1 MTRHSLITAISIAA
15 MLASGV
21 TLASEI
27 YMSTD
32 ENGNVH
38 YVDRPTGQPDEARLD
53 IVSRKTDNSAVMAQ
67 VKAHREARAAAEQV
81 AAEAP
86 PEMSKEEIRAEQ
98 AERQQKC
105 QMFRDRLENFLR
117 SQRLYKEDDA
127 GDRQYLSEEETMAAR
142 QRVQGQ
148 IEEYCGS

>member
-1 MTRHSLITAISIAA
+1 MTRHSLITAVSIAA

-38 YVDRPTGQPDEARLD
+38 YVDRPTGLPDEARLD

-67 VKAHREARAAAEQV
+67 VKARREARAAAEQV

-127 GDRQYLSEEETMAAR
+127 GERQYLSEEETMAAR